1 MTKVITVA
9 YINQYDQ
16 PDWERAKMQIG
27 EWFATTEQGQWC
39 RDRYVRL
46 AYNIEP
52 DGGMEPHYILEL
64 ELEFDDHNALLH
76 NIRWPEPYGLINDAS
91 TNTLP

>member
-1 MTKVITVA
+1 
-9 YINQYDQ
+9 
-16 PDWERAKMQIG
+16 
-27 EWFATTEQGQWC
+27 
-39 RDRYVRL
+39 
-46 AYNIEP
+46 
-52 DGGMEPHYILEL
+52 MEPHYILEL

>member
-9 YINQYDQ
+9 YINQFDQ

-39 RDRYVRL
+39 RDRYTRL

-76 NIRWPEPYGLINDAS
+76 NIRWPEPYGLFNDAS